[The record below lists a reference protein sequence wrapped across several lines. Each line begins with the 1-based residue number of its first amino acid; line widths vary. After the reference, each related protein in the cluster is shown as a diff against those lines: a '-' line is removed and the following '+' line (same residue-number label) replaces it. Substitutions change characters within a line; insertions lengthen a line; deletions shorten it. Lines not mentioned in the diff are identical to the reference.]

1 MIGVGL
7 ALLVIG
13 VVLLFFVPWVGIPLG
28 IVGVGLLVAYLAG
41 FSRRAASE
49 RQP

>member
-13 VVLLFFVPWVGIPLG
+13 VVLLLFVPWVGIAAG
-28 IVGVGLLVAYLAG
+28 VVGLGLLVAYLAG
-41 FSRRAASE
+41 FGRRAASQ